1 MGMRASSPDNFSDD
15 DCPSPAP
22 RESTQARA
30 LHLACLMLGGLAKLA
45 EHLRASEAAVQ
56 SWIEGLEDPPET
68 MFLAAVEVIL
78 LDTEKRAGLA
88 N

>member
-1 MGMRASSPDNFSDD
+1 MHASSADDSSD
-15 DCPSPAP
+15 DCPSPP

-30 LHLACLMLGGLAKLA
+30 LHLACLMLGGLAALA
-45 EHLRASEAAVQ
+45 VHLRASEAAVQ
-56 SWIEGLEDPPET
+56 GWIEGLEDPPEI